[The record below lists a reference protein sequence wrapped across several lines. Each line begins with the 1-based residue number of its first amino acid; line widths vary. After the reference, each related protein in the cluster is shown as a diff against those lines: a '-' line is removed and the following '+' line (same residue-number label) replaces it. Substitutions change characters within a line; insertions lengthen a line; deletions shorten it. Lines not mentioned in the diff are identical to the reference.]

1 MWGILKLIVLQ
12 PTEFLFIFKDGKKK
26 KKKEQSVVEIR
37 GIFSSCQRFLEVK
50 FPRHSISNWDQLKR
64 KSIFVAMAR
73 LHATCLDY

>member
-26 KKKEQSVVEIR
+26 KEEQSVVEIR

-50 FPRHSISNWDQLKR
+50 FPRQSISNWDQLKR

-73 LHATCLDY
+73 LHAKCLDH

>member
-1 MWGILKLIVLQ
+1 MIVLQ

-26 KKKEQSVVEIR
+26 EEQSVVEIR

-50 FPRHSISNWDQLKR
+50 FPRQSISNWDQLKR

-73 LHATCLDY
+73 LHAMCLDH

>member
-26 KKKEQSVVEIR
+26 KEEQSVVEIR

-50 FPRHSISNWDQLKR
+50 FPRQSISNWDQLKR

>member
-26 KKKEQSVVEIR
+26 KEEQSVVEIR

-50 FPRHSISNWDQLKR
+50 FPRQSISNWDQLKR
-64 KSIFVAMAR
+64 KSIFVAMAM
-73 LHATCLDY
+73 LHAMCLDH

>member
-26 KKKEQSVVEIR
+26 KEEQSVVEIR

-50 FPRHSISNWDQLKR
+50 FPRQSISNWDQLKR
-64 KSIFVAMAR
+64 KSIFVAMTR
-73 LHATCLDY
+73 LHATCLDH

>member
-12 PTEFLFIFKDGKKK
+12 PSEFLFIFKDGKKK
-26 KKKEQSVVEIR
+26 KEEQSVVEIR

-50 FPRHSISNWDQLKR
+50 FPRQSISNWDQLKR

-73 LHATCLDY
+73 LHAKCLDH

>member
-26 KKKEQSVVEIR
+26 EEQSVVEIR

-50 FPRHSISNWDQLKR
+50 FPRQSISNWDQLKR

-73 LHATCLDY
+73 LHAKCLDH